1 MRFNVL
7 RNFHTVCTSIVGIR
21 VPSGMERT
29 LGNEFPVPLLKL
41 SRNRDRETAKSFI
54 LSELI
59 KSVGI
64 NFLPAVLIGD
74 RKQFF
79 LVSRQVLYF
88 KKNHVRLRTDSILQ
102 CLFLRFST
110 CCYRVIYRS
119 LGGKTT
125 TKRAMQFYLSESIV
139 KFYRKND

>member
-1 MRFNVL
+1 M
-7 RNFHTVCTSIVGIR
+7 
-21 VPSGMERT
+21 PSGMERT

-54 LSELI
+54 LSEVI

-79 LVSRQVLYF
+79 LVSRQVLYL

-110 CCYRVIYRS
+110 CCYGVIYRS

-125 TKRAMQFYLSESIV
+125 TKTGDAILSLRVNCQILSE
-139 KFYRKND
+139 KRLAATYEEELFF